1 MASARK
7 AATPGS
13 TITPDALAAEFAA
26 VCDRAELVD
35 RARLRPRR
43 GSALDVAAQVYGS
56 KGDVG
61 LFFVT
66 IRGERTILLDWQID
80 DEAGVELFRADGSRL
95 AWSTWSV
102 DALREGDLRPQTIRW
117 TIGERSDAF
126 ERHAREAT

>member
-1 MASARK
+1 M
-7 AATPGS
+7 
-13 TITPDALAAEFAA
+13 
-26 VCDRAELVD
+26 
-35 RARLRPRR
+35 
-43 GSALDVAAQVYGS
+43 
-56 KGDVG
+56 G

-117 TIGERSDAF
+117 TIGARSDAF